1 MKRMLV
7 LLFALALATVG
18 CSGLPSLSSLFPTAT
33 PYPTQ
38 TPYPT
43 LVPLPT
49 YTPYPTPVPT
59 LRTAVPTMAPVVVGN
74 VTIVNNSPDPV
85 CQVFF
90 SPSTDPLWGTNRMGP
105 GVVIPVGGSR
115 DFTVPTNV
123 KMGQPYDFRTLSCA
137 GMREGTFFAIPVYAA
152 HLELTLN

>member
-1 MKRMLV
+1 MKRGLV
-7 LLFALALATVG
+7 ILLALAIATVG
-18 CSGLPSLSSLFPTAT
+18 CSGLYLPSFSRTAT

-49 YTPYPTPVPT
+49 YTPFPTLVPTPRIVVPT
-59 LRTAVPTMAPVVVGN
+59 VVVGN

-90 SPSTDPLWGTNRMGP
+90 SPSTDSLWGANRMGQNE
-105 GVVIPVGGSR
+105 IIAVGASR
-115 DFTVPTNV
+115 NFTVP
-123 KMGQPYDFRTLSCA
+123 MGEPYDFLTLSCS
-137 GMREGTFFAIPVYAA
+137 GTREGTFFAIPVYAA